1 MIIGKF
7 SCRYENC
14 YIVYPV
20 LFRIFY
26 GCGLRISEALNLK
39 VKDIDLENGIISVY
53 ESKNN
58 NDRLVP
64 LSDSLKNI
72 VIEYANK
79 MHLNSCDE
87 DYFFYIKDCKTPII
101 KNSLRFAFARIL
113 SSANIEKNKNN
124 NPRIHDF
131 RHTFRCKLLK
141 EVC

>member
-79 MHLNSCDE
+79 MHPNSCDE

-101 KNSLRFAFARIL
+101 KSSLRFAFARIL